1 MDDKELIKLIRDK
14 LLRHRVAVSDDLW
27 SRVSDALP
35 SPVVWYKRKRL
46 YAAVAAVA
54 VLIIASVW
62 LWDDCIDVAEQ
73 PRSTMFVC
81 NEDSIRCCQDSVIQY
96 KFLCRKTL
104 LKVYMAFVIHQHS
117 LNCIAYKFV

>member
-54 VLIIASVW
+54 VLIFASVW
-62 LWDDCIDVAEQ
+62 LWDDCRDVAEQ
-73 PRSTMFVC
+73 PHRT
-81 NEDSIRCCQDSVIQY
+81 
-96 KFLCRKTL
+96 
-104 LKVYMAFVIHQHS
+104 
-117 LNCIAYKFV
+117 